1 MESGKALARAG
12 EALIEVTST
21 PEWDCYGGAL
31 SAAGAQVR
39 NAGDALA
46 QVGASCRFKT
56 GLELVTDELREAATC
71 LQQASDQ
78 LTRAV
83 QEARMDENEE
93 DDKENYNNDKETGN
107 NGKNDSKRMSPA
119 DKIGRLYSETEGEGG
134 RRAEYDYV
142 STVVMVL

>member
-12 EALIEVTST
+12 ETLIDLTST
-21 PEWDCYGGAL
+21 SSLDCYGGSL

-71 LQQASDQ
+71 LQQATDQ
-78 LTRAV
+78 LTQAV
-83 QEARMDENEE
+83 QEARMDEEKNEDNKE
-93 DDKENYNNDKETGN
+93 KNDTNGKDDDKT
-107 NGKNDSKRMSPA
+107 MSLA
-119 DKIGRLYSETEGEGG
+119 DKIGKW
-134 RRAEYDYV
+134 
-142 STVVMVL
+142 

>member
-12 EALIEVTST
+12 EALIDLTST
-21 PEWDCYGGAL
+21 STLDCYGGAL

-71 LQQASDQ
+71 VQQATDQ
-78 LTRAV
+78 LKQAV
-83 QEARMDENEE
+83 QEARIDDETKEN
-93 DDKENYNNDKETGN
+93 DKENNNNKD
-107 NGKNDSKRMSPA
+107 DSEQMIGRA
-119 DKIGRLYSETEGEGG
+119 DKIGTLW
-134 RRAEYDYV
+134 
-142 STVVMVL
+142 